1 MKNVNFRYLR
11 DPSTKMLESANLNAT
26 YFYNSFFYNQF
37 QRKDS
42 ERLSMLIRKKD
53 EEGKSVDPFEFGY
66 GKIKSWTAKVNIFDY
81 KFLIVPINER

>member
-1 MKNVNFRYLR
+1 MTTTNFRYLR
-11 DPSTKMLESANLNAT
+11 DPSTKVLESANLKAA

-42 ERLSMLIRKKD
+42 ERPSILIRKKD
-53 EEGKSVDPFEFGY
+53 DEGKSVDPFEFGF

-81 KFLIVPINER
+81 KYLIVPINER